1 MAFEVIDRSIA
12 AVLKS
17 IVGNLQQIIRAEVR
31 LATLEVREEMA
42 KAKRASILIAVGGLF
57 GVMALGFVL
66 LGAVDL
72 LTKLVEPWQAAV
84 IVALGAGAIGAALV
98 AIGIK
103 QLKVVTLAPPRTV
116 TSVQENIQWAKAQAK

>member
-31 LATLEVREEMA
+31 LATLEVREEMS
-42 KAKRASILIAVGGLF
+42 KAKRASILIGVGGLF

-72 LTKLVEPWQAAV
+72 LAKVVEPWQAAL
-84 IVALGAGAIGAALV
+84 IVALGAGAVGAALV
-98 AIGIK
+98 AMGIK